1 MRIFTLMSISIF
13 LILTLAGFCYPE
25 PTMIT
30 RKEALE
36 IALKH
41 LSEQFKQFIDEAKE
55 GSF

>member
-1 MRIFTLMSISIF
+1 MIGHEGGF
-13 LILTLAGFCYPE
+13 L
-25 PTMIT
+25 MIT